1 MLGSTHAPAEGVA
14 TWNTTFS
21 ALTPALSFPVVS
33 SFSSVT
39 SLWAASLCPTVIH
52 FLYWPVFWCKHHQ
65 ADSGP
70 SISVSP
76 HQIRGIVDKVVFL
89 LPPTHFTKQNEECPS
104 PFLKIHVPPHFGKDE
119 LFWYE
124 VVLFWLLLNVP
135 EGNFEQALLTWIY
148 LSHSFISSSTCW
160 SPFFFFFLWKYLVTV
175 YTLCAIYA
183 VQSMKNT
190 WKFLHCL
197 SPQLHKSCITFCM
210 ATHFY
215 GVMGS
220 SLPAAPALG
229 PQHPLGILVL
239 QVWTLPGGQR
249 RGEVQSPLSP
259 IFMLLDRKISP
270 SYCLVALQCLQHSR
284 NLALLFVSILWKTRV
299 MQRIFPQVQLVEYS
313 KEMVFATGDAAV
325 H

>member
-1 MLGSTHAPAEGVA
+1 MK
-14 TWNTTFS
+14 S
-21 ALTPALSFPVVS
+21 ALLHSSRSMSLHILAKMNCSGMRLCCFGCFLMYLRATLSRPCWLEYIYLILS
-33 SFSSVT
+33 S
-39 SLWAASLCPTVIH
+39 
-52 FLYWPVFWCKHHQ
+52 
-65 ADSGP
+65 
-70 SISVSP
+70 
-76 HQIRGIVDKVVFL
+76 
-89 LPPTHFTKQNEECPS
+89 
-104 PFLKIHVPPHFGKDE
+104 
-119 LFWYE
+119 
-124 VVLFWLLLNVP
+124 LLLLA
-135 EGNFEQALLTWIY
+135 GHL
-148 LSHSFISSSTCW
+148 
-160 SPFFFFFLWKYLVTV
+160 FFFFFLWKYLVTV

-229 PQHPLGILVL
+229 PQHLLGILVL